1 MYKYTTLKC
10 RSHTIKIFHKNVK
23 HHWFEKS
30 ERTLTITRPA
40 AGDYQDL

>member
-10 RSHTIKIFHKNVK
+10 RSHTIKIFHNNVK
-23 HHWFEKS
+23 HYWFEKS